1 MERQILF
8 FSCRT
13 ESGVAKTIN
22 CYSVLGCVENT
33 VKSDIKDAKQYLWYS
48 QIEEKDEKNV
58 KSQEFIDSMNN
69 FITNDA
75 KAQSIDTTG
84 WAKWIVG
91 TNGYPT
97 LDLKTTWNGN
107 EWNNSN
113 NRF

>member
-1 MERQILF
+1 MEKEFKNKDEILD
-8 FSCRT
+8 
-13 ESGVAKTIN
+13 
-22 CYSVLGCVENT
+22 
-33 VKSDIKDAKQYLWYS
+33 SDFEEK
-48 QIEEKDEKNV
+48 IEEKDEKNV

>member
-1 MERQILF
+1 
-8 FSCRT
+8 
-13 ESGVAKTIN
+13 
-22 CYSVLGCVENT
+22 
-33 VKSDIKDAKQYLWYS
+33 
-48 QIEEKDEKNV
+48 
-58 KSQEFIDSMNN
+58 MNN